1 MAPSEQP
8 KPGIYRGWPVAGVT
22 FLTLAASIGMGQFAF
37 GVFITPLEDE
47 FGWTR
52 TQINISLTLGVV
64 TAFISPFT
72 GRLLDRYGSR
82 WIMVISLAS
91 IALGFFLRAIM
102 TDLWQFYL
110 FSLLIVLGVPGTTMM
125 PVGRLVGLWFPGT
138 RGRMMGIVTAGNNFG
153 GMVTIPLA
161 AGMIALAGWRWSF
174 AAMGLIVLVVLVLVV
189 LTIRDDPD
197 EIDREAGKRWAPKT
211 LPGRQARSLLSG
223 FSTSQAFH
231 MRTFWFLM
239 IAMGLQQF
247 ARTAVSTQLFPHLE
261 QKGFGI
267 GTAAAMV
274 SVVSFFAIASKIISG
289 RVSES
294 FTARYTYVAIIAMQ
308 MVGMA
313 LLILFGGSWAVWIAL
328 VIFGL
333 GMGGVGTLG
342 PLVIV
347 ENFGLR
353 NFGGILGL
361 TRPAQILPEIAGPLL
376 AGITFDVTD
385 QYDLAFGIV
394 IAILGVSIVSFLLAR
409 PVDPNAATDT
419 DLR

>member
-1 MAPSEQP
+1 
-8 KPGIYRGWPVAGVT
+8 
-22 FLTLAASIGMGQFAF
+22 MGQFAF
-37 GVFITPLEDE
+37 GVFITPLEEE

-52 TQINISLTLGVV
+52 TQINISLTLGVI

-72 GRLLDRYGSR
+72 GRLLDMYGSR
-82 WIMVISLAS
+82 WIMAISLAS

-110 FSLLIVLGVPGTTMM
+110 FSILIVLGVPGTTMM
-125 PVGRLVGLWFPGT
+125 PVGRLVGLWFPTT
-138 RGRMMGIVTAGNNFG
+138 RGRMMGVVTAGNNFG

-174 AAMGLIVLVVLVLVV
+174 AAMGFVVLLVMVLIVLV
-189 LTIRDDPD
+189 IRDDPD
-197 EIDREAGKRWAPKT
+197 EIDREAGKRWAPKGQ
-211 LPGRQARSLLSG
+211 PGQQARSLLSG
-223 FSTSQAFH
+223 FTTNQAFR

-274 SVVSFFAIASKIISG
+274 SVVSFFAVASKVISG

-294 FTARYTYVAIIAMQ
+294 LTARYTYVIIIALQ
-308 MVGMA
+308 MVSMG
-313 LLILFGGSWAVWIAL
+313 LLILFGGSAAVWIAL

-347 ENFGLR
+347 
-353 NFGGILGL
+353 
-361 TRPAQILPEIAGPLL
+361 
-376 AGITFDVTD
+376 
-385 QYDLAFGIV
+385 
-394 IAILGVSIVSFLLAR
+394 
-409 PVDPNAATDT
+409 
-419 DLR
+419 

>member
-1 MAPSEQP
+1 
-8 KPGIYRGWPVAGVT
+8 
-22 FLTLAASIGMGQFAF
+22 MGQFAF
-37 GVFITPLEDE
+37 GVFVRPLEEE
-47 FGWTR
+47 FGWSR
-52 TQINISLTLGVV
+52 TQINISLTLGVI

-72 GRLLDRYGSR
+72 GRLLDKYGSR
-82 WIMVISLAS
+82 WIMAISLAS

-102 TDLWQFYL
+102 TDLWQFYA
-110 FSLLIVLGVPGTTMM
+110 FSILIVLGVPGTTMM
-125 PVGRLVGLWFPGT
+125 PVGRLVGLWFPTT

-161 AGMIALAGWRWSF
+161 AGMIALTGWRWSF
-174 AAMGLIVLVVLVLVV
+174 AAMGFLVLAVLVLIVLV
-189 LTIRDDPD
+189 IRDDPD
-197 EIDREAGKRWAPKT
+197 EIDQEAGKKWAPKGQS
-211 LPGRQARSLLSG
+211 GRQARSLLSG
-223 FSTSQAFH
+223 FATNQAFR

-267 GTAAAMV
+267 GTTAAMV
-274 SVVSFFAIASKIISG
+274 SVVSFFAIASKVISG
-289 RVSES
+289 RVSENL
-294 FTARYTYVAIIAMQ
+294 TARYTYVIIIALQ
-308 MVGMA
+308 MMSMG
-313 LLILFGGSWAVWIAL
+313 LLILLGGSWAVWIAL

-361 TRPAQILPEIAGPLL
+361 TRPMQILPEVAGPLL
-376 AGITFDVTD
+376 AGITFDITD
-385 QYDLAFGIV
+385 EYDLAFGIV
-394 IAILGVSIVSFLLAR
+394 IGILALSILSFLLAK
-409 PVDPNAATDT
+409 PVDMRKVPGAENS
-419 DLR
+419 

>member
-1 MAPSEQP
+1 
-8 KPGIYRGWPVAGVT
+8 
-22 FLTLAASIGMGQFAF
+22 MGQFAF
-37 GVFITPLEDE
+37 GVFITPLEEE

-52 TQINISLTLGVV
+52 TQINISLTLGVI

-72 GRLLDRYGSR
+72 GRLLDMYGSR
-82 WIMVISLAS
+82 WIMAISLAS

-110 FSLLIVLGVPGTTMM
+110 FSILIVLGVPGTTMM
-125 PVGRLVGLWFPGT
+125 PVGRLVGLWFPAT
-138 RGRMMGIVTAGNNFG
+138 RGRMMGVVTAGNNFG

-174 AAMGLIVLVVLVLVV
+174 AAMGFVVLLVMVLIVLV
-189 LTIRDDPD
+189 IRDDPD
-197 EIDREAGKRWAPKT
+197 EIDREAGKRWAPKGQ
-211 LPGRQARSLLSG
+211 PGQQARSLLSG
-223 FSTSQAFH
+223 FTTNQAFR

-274 SVVSFFAIASKIISG
+274 SVVSFFAVASKVISG

-294 FTARYTYVAIIAMQ
+294 LTARYTYVIIIALQ
-308 MVGMA
+308 MVSMG
-313 LLILFGGSWAVWIAL
+313 LLILFGGSAAVWIAL

-361 TRPAQILPEIAGPLL
+361 TRPMQFLPEVAGPLL
-376 AGITFDVTD
+376 AGLTFDATHE
-385 QYDLAFGIV
+385 YDLAFGIV
-394 IAILGVSIVSFLLAR
+394 IGILGVSIVSFLLAK
-409 PVDPNAATDT
+409 PVDLSEAAGTDKS
-419 DLR
+419 

>member
-1 MAPSEQP
+1 
-8 KPGIYRGWPVAGVT
+8 
-22 FLTLAASIGMGQFAF
+22 MGQFAF
-37 GVFITPLEDE
+37 GVFITPLEEE

-52 TQINISLTLGVV
+52 TQINISLTLGVI

-72 GRLLDRYGSR
+72 GRLLDMYGSR
-82 WIMVISLAS
+82 WIMAISLAS

-110 FSLLIVLGVPGTTMM
+110 FSILIVLGVPGTTMM
-125 PVGRLVGLWFPGT
+125 PVGRLVGLWFPTT
-138 RGRMMGIVTAGNNFG
+138 RGRMMGVVTAGNNFG

-174 AAMGLIVLVVLVLVV
+174 AAMGFVVLLVMVLIVLV
-189 LTIRDDPD
+189 IRDDPD
-197 EIDREAGKRWAPKT
+197 EIDREAGKRWAPKGQ
-211 LPGRQARSLLSG
+211 PGQQARSLLSG
-223 FSTSQAFH
+223 FTTNQAFR

-274 SVVSFFAIASKIISG
+274 SVVSFFAVASKVISG

-294 FTARYTYVAIIAMQ
+294 LTARYTYVIIIALQ
-308 MVGMA
+308 MVSMG
-313 LLILFGGSWAVWIAL
+313 LLILFGGSAAVWIAL

-361 TRPAQILPEIAGPLL
+361 TRPMQFLPEVAGPLL
-376 AGITFDVTD
+376 AGLTFDATHE
-385 QYDLAFGIV
+385 YDLAFGIV
-394 IAILGVSIVSFLLAR
+394 IGILGVSIVSFLLAK
-409 PVDPNAATDT
+409 PVDLSEAAGTDKS
-419 DLR
+419 

>member
-1 MAPSEQP
+1 
-8 KPGIYRGWPVAGVT
+8 
-22 FLTLAASIGMGQFAF
+22 MGQFAF
-37 GVFITPLEDE
+37 GVFITPLEEE

-52 TQINISLTLGVV
+52 TQINISLTLGVI

-72 GRLLDRYGSR
+72 GRLLDMYGSR
-82 WIMVISLAS
+82 WIMAISLAS

-110 FSLLIVLGVPGTTMM
+110 FSILIVLGVPGTTMM
-125 PVGRLVGLWFPGT
+125 PVGRLVGLWFPAT
-138 RGRMMGIVTAGNNFG
+138 RGRMMGVVTAGNNFG

-174 AAMGLIVLVVLVLVV
+174 AAMGFVVLLVMVLIVLV
-189 LTIRDDPD
+189 IRDDPD
-197 EIDREAGKRWAPKT
+197 EIDREAGKRWAPKGQ
-211 LPGRQARSLLSG
+211 PGQQARSLLSG
-223 FSTSQAFH
+223 FTTNQAFR

-267 GTAAAMV
+267 GTAATMV
-274 SVVSFFAIASKIISG
+274 SVVSFFAVASKVISG

-294 FTARYTYVAIIAMQ
+294 LTARYTYVIIIALQ
-308 MVGMA
+308 MVSMG
-313 LLILFGGSWAVWIAL
+313 LLILFGGSAAVWIAL

-361 TRPAQILPEIAGPLL
+361 TRPMQFLPEVAGPLL
-376 AGITFDVTD
+376 AGLTFDATHE
-385 QYDLAFGIV
+385 YDLAFGIV
-394 IAILGVSIVSFLLAR
+394 IGILGVSIVSFLLAK
-409 PVDPNAATDT
+409 PVDLSEAAGTDKS
-419 DLR
+419 

>member
-1 MAPSEQP
+1 
-8 KPGIYRGWPVAGVT
+8 
-22 FLTLAASIGMGQFAF
+22 MGQFAF
-37 GVFITPLEDE
+37 GVFVTPLEEE

-52 TQINISLTLGVV
+52 TQINISLALGVI

-72 GRLLDRYGSR
+72 GRLMDRYGSR
-82 WIMVISLAS
+82 WIMAISLGS
-91 IALGFFLRAIM
+91 VALGFFLRAIM

-110 FSLLIVLGVPGTTMM
+110 FTTLIVLGIPGTTMM
-125 PVGRLVGLWFPGT
+125 PAGRLVGLWFPAT
-138 RGRMMGIVTAGNNFG
+138 RGRMMGMVTAGNNFG

-161 AGMIALAGWRWSF
+161 AGMIALTGWRWSF
-174 AAMGLIVLVVLVLVV
+174 AAGGFIVLAVLVLVV

-197 EIDREAGKRWAPKT
+197 DIDREAGKRWAPKGQ
-211 LPGRQARSLLSG
+211 PGRQARSLLSG
-223 FSTSQAFH
+223 FSTGQAFH

-261 QKGFGI
+261 QKGFGV
-267 GTAAAMV
+267 GTVAAMV
-274 SVVSFFAIASKIISG
+274 SMVSFFAIASKIISG

-294 FTARYTYVAIIAMQ
+294 LTARYTYIVIIALQ
-308 MVGMA
+308 MLGMA
-313 LLILFGGSWAVWIAL
+313 LLILLGGSWAVWIAL

-361 TRPAQILPEIAGPLL
+361 TRPMQILPEVAGPLL
-376 AGITFDVTD
+376 AGLTFDATD
-385 QYDLAFGIV
+385 EYDLAFGIV
-394 IAILGVSIVSFLLAR
+394 IGILGVSIVSFLLTK
-409 PVDPNAATDT
+409 PVDSSEAAGSD
-419 DLR
+419 R